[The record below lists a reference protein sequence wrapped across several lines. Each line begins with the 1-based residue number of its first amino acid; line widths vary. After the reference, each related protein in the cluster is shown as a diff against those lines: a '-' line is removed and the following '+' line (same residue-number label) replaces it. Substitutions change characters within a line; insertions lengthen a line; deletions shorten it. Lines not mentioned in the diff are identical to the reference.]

1 MCGRYFIDGE
11 MWREIKK
18 ICKQIDDSKLKV
30 TRGDVRPTDM
40 AVVLMEMGEVHPE
53 HMCWGFMSKYQE
65 GLLINAR
72 AETVLSK
79 PSFRDSIR
87 HCRCV
92 IPAAGFY
99 EWNKA
104 NERVSFTMPQSKILY
119 MAGIWQPT
127 AKDNQFTILTTS
139 PNASVLPVHD
149 RMPLVLMPEEV
160 MPWIQDFG
168 AAEKHLTKIP
178 PLLEH
183 KQEYEQL
190 SLFTTSAGVSGG
202 CDYDVDS
209 ERNG

>member
-1 MCGRYFIDGE
+1 MCGRYFVDDE

-40 AVVLMEMGEVHPE
+40 AVVLMGMKEVRTE
-53 HMCWGFMSKYQE
+53 QMQWGFTQQYQE
-65 GLLINAR
+65 WLLINAR

-79 PSFRDSIR
+79 PSFRDSMR

-104 NERVSFTMPQSKILY
+104 KEQVSFRMPQSKILY

-127 AKDNQFTILTTS
+127 AKEKQFTILTTS
-139 PNASVLPVHD
+139 PNDSVSPVHD
-149 RMPLVLMPEEV
+149 RMPLVLTSEEII
-160 MPWIQDFG
+160 PWIQSFD
-168 AAEKHLTKIP
+168 AAEKLLTKTP
-178 PLLEH
+178 PFLEH

-190 SLFTTSAGVSGG
+190 SLFII
-202 CDYDVDS
+202 
-209 ERNG
+209 

>member
-1 MCGRYFIDGE
+1 MCGRYFIDDE

-30 TRGDVRPTDM
+30 MRGDVRPTDM
-40 AVVLMEMGEVHPE
+40 AVVLTGLGEVRPE
-53 HMCWGFMSKYQE
+53 AMQWGFTQQYQE

-104 NERVSFTMPQSKILY
+104 KEQVSFTMPQSRILY

-139 PNASVLPVHD
+139 PNASVLPIHD

-168 AAEKHLTKIP
+168 AAGKLLTKIP

-190 SLFTTSAGVSGG
+190 SLFTK
-202 CDYDVDS
+202 
-209 ERNG
+209 

>member
-1 MCGRYFIDGE
+1 MCGRYFVDDE

-40 AVVLMEMGEVHPE
+40 AVVLMGMKEVRTE
-53 HMCWGFMSKYQE
+53 QMQWGFTQQYQD

-79 PSFRDSIR
+79 PSFRDSMR

-104 NERVSFTMPQSKILY
+104 KEQVSFRMPQSKILY

-127 AKDNQFTILTTS
+127 AKEKQFTILTTS
-139 PNASVLPVHD
+139 PNDSVSPVHD
-149 RMPLVLMPEEV
+149 RMPLVLTSEEII
-160 MPWIQDFG
+160 PWIQSFDV
-168 AAEKHLTKIP
+168 AEKLLTKTP
-178 PLLEH
+178 PFLEH

-190 SLFTTSAGVSGG
+190 SLFII
-202 CDYDVDS
+202 
-209 ERNG
+209 

>member
-1 MCGRYFIDGE
+1 MCGRYFVDDE

-40 AVVLMEMGEVHPE
+40 AVVLMGMKEVRTE
-53 HMCWGFMSKYQE
+53 QMQWGFTQQYQE

-79 PSFRDSIR
+79 PSFRDSMR

-104 NERVSFTMPQSKILY
+104 KEQVSFRMPQSKILY

-127 AKDNQFTILTTS
+127 AKEKQFTILTTS
-139 PNASVLPVHD
+139 PNDSVSPAHD
-149 RMPLVLMPEEV
+149 RMPLVLTSEEII
-160 MPWIQDFG
+160 PWIQSFD
-168 AAEKHLTKIP
+168 AAEKLLTKTP
-178 PLLEH
+178 PFLEH

-190 SLFTTSAGVSGG
+190 SLFII
-202 CDYDVDS
+202 
-209 ERNG
+209 

>member
-1 MCGRYFIDGE
+1 MCGRYFVDDE

-40 AVVLMEMGEVHPE
+40 AVVLMGMKEVRPE
-53 HMCWGFMSKYQE
+53 QMQWGFTQQYQE

-79 PSFRDSIR
+79 PSFRDSMR

-104 NERVSFTMPQSKILY
+104 KEQVSFRMPQSKILY

-127 AKDNQFTILTTS
+127 AKEKQFTILTTS
-139 PNASVLPVHD
+139 PNDSVSPVHD
-149 RMPLVLMPEEV
+149 RMPLVLTSEEII
-160 MPWIQDFG
+160 PWIQNFD
-168 AAEKHLTKIP
+168 AAEKLLTKIP
-178 PLLEH
+178 PFLEQ

-190 SLFTTSAGVSGG
+190 SLFTI
-202 CDYDVDS
+202 
-209 ERNG
+209 

>member
-1 MCGRYFIDGE
+1 MCGRYFVDDE

-18 ICKQIDDSKLKV
+18 IYKQIDDSKLKV

-40 AVVLMEMGEVHPE
+40 AVVLMGMKEVRTE
-53 HMCWGFMSKYQE
+53 QMQWGFTQQYQE

-79 PSFRDSIR
+79 PSFRDSMR

-104 NERVSFTMPQSKILY
+104 KEQVSFRMPQSKILY

-127 AKDNQFTILTTS
+127 AKEKQFTILTTS
-139 PNASVLPVHD
+139 PNDSVSPVHD
-149 RMPLVLMPEEV
+149 RMPLVLTSEEII
-160 MPWIQDFG
+160 PWIQSFD
-168 AAEKHLTKIP
+168 AAEKLLTKTP
-178 PLLEH
+178 PFLEH

-190 SLFTTSAGVSGG
+190 SLFII
-202 CDYDVDS
+202 
-209 ERNG
+209 

>member
-1 MCGRYFIDGE
+1 MCGRYFVDDE

-40 AVVLMEMGEVHPE
+40 AVVLMGMKEVCPE
-53 HMCWGFMSKYQE
+53 QMQWGFTQQYQK

-79 PSFRDSIR
+79 PSFRDSMR

-104 NERVSFTMPQSKILY
+104 KEQVSFRMPQSKILY

-127 AKDNQFTILTTS
+127 AKEKQFTILTTS
-139 PNASVLPVHD
+139 PNDSVSPVHD
-149 RMPLVLMPEEV
+149 RMPLVLTSEEII
-160 MPWIQDFG
+160 PWIQNFD
-168 AAEKHLTKIP
+168 AAEKLLTKIP
-178 PLLEH
+178 PFLEQ

-190 SLFTTSAGVSGG
+190 SLFTI
-202 CDYDVDS
+202 
-209 ERNG
+209 

>member
-1 MCGRYFIDGE
+1 MCGRYFVDDE

-40 AVVLMEMGEVHPE
+40 AVVLMGMKEVRTE
-53 HMCWGFMSKYQE
+53 QMQWGFTQQYQE

-79 PSFRDSIR
+79 PSFRDSMR

-104 NERVSFTMPQSKILY
+104 KAQVSFRMPQSKILY

-127 AKDNQFTILTTS
+127 AKEKQFTILTTS
-139 PNASVLPVHD
+139 PNDSVSPVHD
-149 RMPLVLMPEEV
+149 RMPLVLTSEEII
-160 MPWIQDFG
+160 PWIQSFD
-168 AAEKHLTKIP
+168 AAEKLLTKTP
-178 PLLEH
+178 PFLEH

-190 SLFTTSAGVSGG
+190 SLFII
-202 CDYDVDS
+202 
-209 ERNG
+209 

>member
-1 MCGRYFIDGE
+1 MCGRYFVDDE

-30 TRGDVRPTDM
+30 TRGDVCPTDM
-40 AVVLMEMGEVHPE
+40 AVVLMGMKEVRTE
-53 HMCWGFMSKYQE
+53 QMQWGFTQQYQE

-79 PSFRDSIR
+79 PSFRDSMR

-104 NERVSFTMPQSKILY
+104 KERVSFRMPQSKILY

-127 AKDNQFTILTTS
+127 AKEKQFTILTTS
-139 PNASVLPVHD
+139 PNDSVSPVHD
-149 RMPLVLMPEEV
+149 RMPLVLTSEEII
-160 MPWIQDFG
+160 PWIQSFD
-168 AAEKHLTKIP
+168 AAEKLLTKTP
-178 PLLEH
+178 PFLEH

-190 SLFTTSAGVSGG
+190 SLFII
-202 CDYDVDS
+202 
-209 ERNG
+209 

>member
-1 MCGRYFIDGE
+1 MCGRYFVDDE

-30 TRGDVRPTDM
+30 TRGDVCPTDM
-40 AVVLMEMGEVHPE
+40 AVVLMGMKEVRTE
-53 HMCWGFMSKYQE
+53 QMQWGFTQQYQE

-79 PSFRDSIR
+79 PSFRDSMR

-104 NERVSFTMPQSKILY
+104 KEQVSFRMPQSKILY

-127 AKDNQFTILTTS
+127 AKEKQFTILTTS
-139 PNASVLPVHD
+139 PNDSVSPVHD
-149 RMPLVLMPEEV
+149 RMPLVLTSEEII
-160 MPWIQDFG
+160 PWIQSFD
-168 AAEKHLTKIP
+168 AAEKFLTKTP
-178 PLLEH
+178 PFLEH

-190 SLFTTSAGVSGG
+190 SLFII
-202 CDYDVDS
+202 
-209 ERNG
+209 

>member
-1 MCGRYFIDGE
+1 MCGRYFVDDE

-40 AVVLMEMGEVHPE
+40 AVVLMGMKEVRTE
-53 HMCWGFMSKYQE
+53 QMQGGFTQQYQE

-79 PSFRDSIR
+79 PSFRDSMR

-104 NERVSFTMPQSKILY
+104 KEQVSFRMPQSKILY

-127 AKDNQFTILTTS
+127 AKEKQFTILTTS
-139 PNASVLPVHD
+139 PNDSVSPVHD
-149 RMPLVLMPEEV
+149 RMPLVLTSEEII
-160 MPWIQDFG
+160 PWIQSFD
-168 AAEKHLTKIP
+168 AAEKLLTKTP
-178 PLLEH
+178 PFLEH

-190 SLFTTSAGVSGG
+190 SLFII
-202 CDYDVDS
+202 
-209 ERNG
+209 

>member
-1 MCGRYFIDGE
+1 MCGRYFVDDE
-11 MWREIKK
+11 MWREIRK

-30 TRGDVRPTDM
+30 TRGDVCPTDM
-40 AVVLMEMGEVHPE
+40 AVVLMGMKEVRTE
-53 HMCWGFMSKYQE
+53 QMQWGFTQQYQE

-79 PSFRDSIR
+79 PSFRDSMR

-104 NERVSFTMPQSKILY
+104 KEQVSFRMPQSKILY

-127 AKDNQFTILTTS
+127 AKEKQFTILTTS
-139 PNASVLPVHD
+139 PNDSVSPVHD
-149 RMPLVLMPEEV
+149 RMPLVLTSEEII
-160 MPWIQDFG
+160 PWIQSFD
-168 AAEKHLTKIP
+168 AAEKLLTKTP
-178 PLLEH
+178 PFLEH

-190 SLFTTSAGVSGG
+190 SLFII
-202 CDYDVDS
+202 
-209 ERNG
+209 

>member
-1 MCGRYFIDGE
+1 MCGRYFVDDE
-11 MWREIKK
+11 MCREIKK
-18 ICKQIDDSKLKV
+18 IYKQIDDSKLKV

-40 AVVLMEMGEVHPE
+40 AVVLMGMKEVRTE
-53 HMCWGFMSKYQE
+53 QMQWGFTQQYQE

-79 PSFRDSIR
+79 PSFRDSMR

-104 NERVSFTMPQSKILY
+104 KEQVSFRMPQSKILY

-127 AKDNQFTILTTS
+127 AKEKQFTILTTS
-139 PNASVLPVHD
+139 PNDSVSPVHD
-149 RMPLVLMPEEV
+149 RMPLVLTSEEII
-160 MPWIQDFG
+160 PWIQSFD
-168 AAEKHLTKIP
+168 AAEKLLTKTP
-178 PLLEH
+178 PFLEH

-190 SLFTTSAGVSGG
+190 SLFII
-202 CDYDVDS
+202 
-209 ERNG
+209 

>member
-1 MCGRYFIDGE
+1 MCGRYFVDDE

-18 ICKQIDDSKLKV
+18 ICKQLDDSKLKV

-40 AVVLMEMGEVHPE
+40 AVVLMGMKEVRTE
-53 HMCWGFMSKYQE
+53 QMQWGFTQQYQE

-79 PSFRDSIR
+79 PSFQDSMR

-104 NERVSFTMPQSKILY
+104 KEQVSFRMPQSKILY

-127 AKDNQFTILTTS
+127 AKEKQFTILTTS
-139 PNASVLPVHD
+139 PNDSVSPVHD
-149 RMPLVLMPEEV
+149 RMPLVLTSEEII
-160 MPWIQDFG
+160 PWIQSFD
-168 AAEKHLTKIP
+168 AAEKLLTKTP
-178 PLLEH
+178 PFLEH

-190 SLFTTSAGVSGG
+190 SLFII
-202 CDYDVDS
+202 
-209 ERNG
+209 

>member
-1 MCGRYFIDGE
+1 MCGRYFVDDE

-40 AVVLMEMGEVHPE
+40 AVVLMGMKEVRTE
-53 HMCWGFMSKYQE
+53 QMQWGFTQQYQE

-79 PSFRDSIR
+79 PSFRDSMR

-104 NERVSFTMPQSKILY
+104 KEQVSFRMPQSKILY

-127 AKDNQFTILTTS
+127 AKEKQFTILTTS
-139 PNASVLPVHD
+139 PNDSVSPVHD
-149 RMPLVLMPEEV
+149 RMPLVLTSEEII
-160 MPWIQDFG
+160 PWIHSFD
-168 AAEKHLTKIP
+168 AAEKLLTKTP
-178 PLLEH
+178 PFLEH

-190 SLFTTSAGVSGG
+190 SLFII
-202 CDYDVDS
+202 
-209 ERNG
+209 

>member
-1 MCGRYFIDGE
+1 MCGRYFVDDE

-18 ICKQIDDSKLKV
+18 IRKQIDDSKLKV

-40 AVVLMEMGEVHPE
+40 AVVLMGMKEVRTE
-53 HMCWGFMSKYQE
+53 QMQWGFTQQYQE

-79 PSFRDSIR
+79 PSFRDSMR

-104 NERVSFTMPQSKILY
+104 KEQVSFRMPQSKILY

-127 AKDNQFTILTTS
+127 AKEKQFTILTTS
-139 PNASVLPVHD
+139 PNDSVSPVHD
-149 RMPLVLMPEEV
+149 RMPLVLTSEEII
-160 MPWIQDFG
+160 PWIQSFD
-168 AAEKHLTKIP
+168 AAEKLLTKTP
-178 PLLEH
+178 PFLEH

-190 SLFTTSAGVSGG
+190 SLFII
-202 CDYDVDS
+202 
-209 ERNG
+209 

>member
-1 MCGRYFIDGE
+1 MCGRYFIDDE

-40 AVVLMEMGEVHPE
+40 AVVLIGMGDVCPE
-53 HMCWGFMSKYQE
+53 TMQWGFTQQYQE

-104 NERVSFTMPQSKILY
+104 KEQVSFTMPQYGILY

-127 AKDNQFTILTTS
+127 AKEKQFTILTAS
-139 PNASVLPVHD
+139 PNASVSPVHD
-149 RMPLVLMPEEV
+149 RMPLVLTPEEV
-160 MPWIQDFG
+160 RPWIQNFD
-168 AAEKHLTKIP
+168 AAKKLLTKTP
-178 PLLEH
+178 PLLDH

-190 SLFTTSAGVSGG
+190 SLF
-202 CDYDVDS
+202 
-209 ERNG
+209 

>member
-1 MCGRYFIDGE
+1 MCGRYFVDDE

-40 AVVLMEMGEVHPE
+40 AVVLMGMKEVRTE
-53 HMCWGFMSKYQE
+53 QMQWGFTQQYQE

-72 AETVLSK
+72 EETVLSK
-79 PSFRDSIR
+79 PSFRDSMR
-87 HCRCV
+87 HCRFV

-104 NERVSFTMPQSKILY
+104 KEQVSFRMPQSKILY

-127 AKDNQFTILTTS
+127 AKEKQFTILTTS
-139 PNASVLPVHD
+139 PNDSVSPVHD
-149 RMPLVLMPEEV
+149 RMPLVLTSEEII
-160 MPWIQDFG
+160 PWIQSFD
-168 AAEKHLTKIP
+168 AAEKLLTKTP
-178 PLLEH
+178 PFLEH

-190 SLFTTSAGVSGG
+190 SLFII
-202 CDYDVDS
+202 
-209 ERNG
+209 

>member
-1 MCGRYFIDGE
+1 MCGRYFVDDE

-18 ICKQIDDSKLKV
+18 ICRQIDDSKLKV
-30 TRGDVRPTDM
+30 TQGDVRPTDM
-40 AVVLMEMGEVHPE
+40 AVVLMGLVEVCPKA
-53 HMCWGFMSKYQE
+53 MQWGFTQQYQE

-104 NERVSFTMPQSKILY
+104 NERFSFTMPQSKILY

-149 RMPLVLMPEEV
+149 RMPLVLTQDEV
-160 MPWIQDFG
+160 KPWIQNFN
-168 AAEKHLTKIP
+168 AAEKLLTKTP

-183 KQEYEQL
+183 KQL
-190 SLFTTSAGVSGG
+190 SLFTK
-202 CDYDVDS
+202 
-209 ERNG
+209 

>member
-1 MCGRYFIDGE
+1 MCGRYFVDDE

-40 AVVLMEMGEVHPE
+40 AVVLMGMKEVRPE
-53 HMCWGFMSKYQE
+53 QMQWGFTQQYQP

-79 PSFRDSIR
+79 PSFRDSMR

-92 IPAAGFY
+92 IPTAGFY

-104 NERVSFTMPQSKILY
+104 KEQVSFRMPQSKILY

-127 AKDNQFTILTTS
+127 AKEKQFTILTTS
-139 PNASVLPVHD
+139 PNDSVSPVHD
-149 RMPLVLMPEEV
+149 RMPLVLTSEEII
-160 MPWIQDFG
+160 PWIQNFD
-168 AAEKHLTKIP
+168 AAEKLLTKIP
-178 PLLEH
+178 PFLEQ

-190 SLFTTSAGVSGG
+190 SLFTI
-202 CDYDVDS
+202 
-209 ERNG
+209 

>member
-1 MCGRYFIDGE
+1 MCGRYFVDDE

-40 AVVLMEMGEVHPE
+40 AVVLMGMKEVRTE
-53 HMCWGFMSKYQE
+53 QMQWGFTQQYQE

-79 PSFRDSIR
+79 PSFRDSMR

-104 NERVSFTMPQSKILY
+104 KEQVSFRIPQSKILY

-127 AKDNQFTILTTS
+127 AKEKQFTILTTS
-139 PNASVLPVHD
+139 PNDSVSPVHD
-149 RMPLVLMPEEV
+149 RMPLVLTSEEII
-160 MPWIQDFG
+160 PWIQSFD
-168 AAEKHLTKIP
+168 AAEKLLTKTP
-178 PLLEH
+178 PFLEH

-190 SLFTTSAGVSGG
+190 SLFII
-202 CDYDVDS
+202 
-209 ERNG
+209 

>member
-1 MCGRYFIDGE
+1 MCGRYFVDDE

-40 AVVLMEMGEVHPE
+40 AVVLMGMKEVRTE
-53 HMCWGFMSKYQE
+53 QLQWGFTQQYQE

-79 PSFRDSIR
+79 PSFRDSMR

-104 NERVSFTMPQSKILY
+104 KEQVSFRMPQSKILY

-127 AKDNQFTILTTS
+127 AKEKQFTILTTS
-139 PNASVLPVHD
+139 PNDSVSPVHD
-149 RMPLVLMPEEV
+149 RMPLVLTSEEII
-160 MPWIQDFG
+160 PWIQSFD
-168 AAEKHLTKIP
+168 AAEKLLTKTP
-178 PLLEH
+178 PFLEH

-190 SLFTTSAGVSGG
+190 SLFII
-202 CDYDVDS
+202 
-209 ERNG
+209 

>member
-1 MCGRYFIDGE
+1 MCGRYFVDDE

-40 AVVLMEMGEVHPE
+40 AVVLMGMKEVRTE
-53 HMCWGFMSKYQE
+53 QMQWGFTQQYQE

-79 PSFRDSIR
+79 PSFRDSMR

-104 NERVSFTMPQSKILY
+104 KEQVSFRMPQSKILY

-127 AKDNQFTILTTS
+127 AKEKQFTILTTS
-139 PNASVLPVHD
+139 PNDSVFPVHD
-149 RMPLVLMPEEV
+149 RMPLVLTSEEII
-160 MPWIQDFG
+160 PWIQSFD
-168 AAEKHLTKIP
+168 AAEKLLTKTP
-178 PLLEH
+178 PFLEH

-190 SLFTTSAGVSGG
+190 SLFII
-202 CDYDVDS
+202 
-209 ERNG
+209 

>member
-1 MCGRYFIDGE
+1 MCGRYFVDDE

-40 AVVLMEMGEVHPE
+40 AVVLMGMKEVRTE
-53 HMCWGFMSKYQE
+53 QMQWGFTQQYQE

-79 PSFRDSIR
+79 PSFRDSMR

-104 NERVSFTMPQSKILY
+104 KEQVSFRMPQSKILY

-127 AKDNQFTILTTS
+127 AKEKQFTILTTS
-139 PNASVLPVHD
+139 PNDSVSPVHD
-149 RMPLVLMPEEV
+149 RMPLVLTSEELI
-160 MPWIQDFG
+160 PWIQSFD
-168 AAEKHLTKIP
+168 AAEKLLTKTP
-178 PLLEH
+178 PFLEH

-190 SLFTTSAGVSGG
+190 SLFII
-202 CDYDVDS
+202 
-209 ERNG
+209 

>member
-1 MCGRYFIDGE
+1 MCGRYFVDDE

-30 TRGDVRPTDM
+30 TRGDVCPTDM
-40 AVVLMEMGEVHPE
+40 AVVLMGMKEVRTE
-53 HMCWGFMSKYQE
+53 QMQWGFTQQYQE

-79 PSFRDSIR
+79 PSFRDSMR

-99 EWNKA
+99 EWNTAK
-104 NERVSFTMPQSKILY
+104 EQVSFRMPQSKILY

-127 AKDNQFTILTTS
+127 AKEKQFTILTTS
-139 PNASVLPVHD
+139 PNDSVSPVHD
-149 RMPLVLMPEEV
+149 RMPLVLTSEEII
-160 MPWIQDFG
+160 PWIQSFD
-168 AAEKHLTKIP
+168 AAEKLLTKTP
-178 PLLEH
+178 PFLEH

-190 SLFTTSAGVSGG
+190 SLFII
-202 CDYDVDS
+202 
-209 ERNG
+209 

>member
-1 MCGRYFIDGE
+1 MCGRYFVDDE

-40 AVVLMEMGEVHPE
+40 AVVLMGMKEVRTE
-53 HMCWGFMSKYQE
+53 QMQWGFTQQYQE
-65 GLLINAR
+65 GVLINAR

-79 PSFRDSIR
+79 PSFRDSMR

-104 NERVSFTMPQSKILY
+104 KEQVSFRMPQSKILY

-127 AKDNQFTILTTS
+127 AKEKQFTILTTS
-139 PNASVLPVHD
+139 PNDSVSPVHD
-149 RMPLVLMPEEV
+149 RMPLVLTSEEII
-160 MPWIQDFG
+160 PWIQSFD
-168 AAEKHLTKIP
+168 AAEKLLTKTP
-178 PLLEH
+178 PFLEH

-190 SLFTTSAGVSGG
+190 SLFII
-202 CDYDVDS
+202 
-209 ERNG
+209 

>member
-1 MCGRYFIDGE
+1 MCGRYFVDDE

-18 ICKQIDDSKLKV
+18 IFKQIDDSKLKV

-40 AVVLMEMGEVHPE
+40 AVVLMGMKEVRPE
-53 HMCWGFMSKYQE
+53 QMQWGFTQQYQE

-72 AETVLSK
+72 VETVLSK
-79 PSFRDSIR
+79 PSFRDSMR

-104 NERVSFTMPQSKILY
+104 KEQVSFRMPQSKILY

-127 AKDNQFTILTTS
+127 AKEKQFTILTTS
-139 PNASVLPVHD
+139 PNDSVSPVHD
-149 RMPLVLMPEEV
+149 RMPLVLTSEEII
-160 MPWIQDFG
+160 PWIQNFD
-168 AAEKHLTKIP
+168 AAEKLLTKIP
-178 PLLEH
+178 PFLEQ

-190 SLFTTSAGVSGG
+190 SLFTI
-202 CDYDVDS
+202 
-209 ERNG
+209 

>member
-1 MCGRYFIDGE
+1 MCGRYFVDDE

-40 AVVLMEMGEVHPE
+40 AVVLMGMKEVRTE
-53 HMCWGFMSKYQE
+53 QMQWGFTQQYQE

-79 PSFRDSIR
+79 PSFRDSMR

-104 NERVSFTMPQSKILY
+104 KEQVSFRMPQSKILY

-127 AKDNQFTILTTS
+127 AKEKQFTILTTS
-139 PNASVLPVHD
+139 PNDSVSPVHD
-149 RMPLVLMPEEV
+149 RMPLVLTSEEII
-160 MPWIQDFG
+160 PWIQSFD
-168 AAEKHLTKIP
+168 AAEKLLTKIP
-178 PLLEH
+178 PFLEH

-190 SLFTTSAGVSGG
+190 SLFII
-202 CDYDVDS
+202 
-209 ERNG
+209 

>member
-1 MCGRYFIDGE
+1 MCGRYFVDDE

-40 AVVLMEMGEVHPE
+40 AVVLMGMKEVRTE
-53 HMCWGFMSKYQE
+53 QMQWGFTQQYQE

-79 PSFRDSIR
+79 PSFRDSMR

-104 NERVSFTMPQSKILY
+104 KEQVSFRMPQSKILY

-127 AKDNQFTILTTS
+127 AKEKQFTILTTS
-139 PNASVLPVHD
+139 PNDSVSPVHD
-149 RMPLVLMPEEV
+149 RMPLVLTSEEII
-160 MPWIQDFG
+160 PWIQSFD
-168 AAEKHLTKIP
+168 AAEKLLTKTP
-178 PLLEH
+178 PFLEH

-190 SLFTTSAGVSGG
+190 SLLSYSVI
-202 CDYDVDS
+202 
-209 ERNG
+209 

>member
-1 MCGRYFIDGE
+1 MCGRYFVDDE

-18 ICKQIDDSKLKV
+18 ICKQIDASKLKV

-40 AVVLMEMGEVHPE
+40 AVVLMGMKEVRTE
-53 HMCWGFMSKYQE
+53 QMQWGFTQQYQE

-79 PSFRDSIR
+79 PSFRDSMR

-104 NERVSFTMPQSKILY
+104 KEQVSFRMPQSKILY

-127 AKDNQFTILTTS
+127 AKEKQFTILTTS
-139 PNASVLPVHD
+139 PNDSVSPVHD
-149 RMPLVLMPEEV
+149 RMPLVLTSEEII
-160 MPWIQDFG
+160 PWIQSFD
-168 AAEKHLTKIP
+168 AAEKLLTKTP
-178 PLLEH
+178 PFLEH

-190 SLFTTSAGVSGG
+190 SLFII
-202 CDYDVDS
+202 
-209 ERNG
+209 

>member
-1 MCGRYFIDGE
+1 MCGRYFVDDE

-30 TRGDVRPTDM
+30 TRGDVCPTDM
-40 AVVLMEMGEVHPE
+40 AVVLMGMKEVRTE
-53 HMCWGFMSKYQE
+53 QMQWGFTQQYQE

-79 PSFRDSIR
+79 PSFRDSMR

-104 NERVSFTMPQSKILY
+104 KEQVSFRMPQSKILY

-127 AKDNQFTILTTS
+127 AKEKQFTILTTS
-139 PNASVLPVHD
+139 PNDSISPVHD
-149 RMPLVLMPEEV
+149 RMPLVLTSEEII
-160 MPWIQDFG
+160 PWIQSFD
-168 AAEKHLTKIP
+168 AAEKLLTKTP
-178 PLLEH
+178 PFLEH

-190 SLFTTSAGVSGG
+190 SLFII
-202 CDYDVDS
+202 
-209 ERNG
+209 

>member
-1 MCGRYFIDGE
+1 MCGRYFVDDE

-40 AVVLMEMGEVHPE
+40 AVVLMGMKEVRTE
-53 HMCWGFMSKYQE
+53 QMQWGFTQQYQE

-79 PSFRDSIR
+79 PSFRDSMR

-104 NERVSFTMPQSKILY
+104 KEQVSFRMPQSKILY

-127 AKDNQFTILTTS
+127 AKEKQFTILTTS
-139 PNASVLPVHD
+139 PNDSVSPVHD
-149 RMPLVLMPEEV
+149 RMPLVLTSEEII
-160 MPWIQDFG
+160 PWIQSFD
-168 AAEKHLTKIP
+168 AAEKLLTKTP
-178 PLLEH
+178 PFLEH

-190 SLFTTSAGVSGG
+190 SLLIL
-202 CDYDVDS
+202 
-209 ERNG
+209 

>member
-1 MCGRYFIDGE
+1 MCGRYFVDDE
-11 MWREIKK
+11 MWREIRK

-40 AVVLMEMGEVHPE
+40 AVVLMGMKEVRTE
-53 HMCWGFMSKYQE
+53 QMQWGFTQQYQE

-79 PSFRDSIR
+79 PSFRDSMR

-104 NERVSFTMPQSKILY
+104 KEQVSFRMPQSKILY

-127 AKDNQFTILTTS
+127 AKEKQFTILTTS
-139 PNASVLPVHD
+139 PNDSVSPVHD
-149 RMPLVLMPEEV
+149 RMPLVLTSEEII
-160 MPWIQDFG
+160 PWIQSFD
-168 AAEKHLTKIP
+168 AAEKLLTKTP
-178 PLLEH
+178 PFLEH

-190 SLFTTSAGVSGG
+190 SLFII
-202 CDYDVDS
+202 
-209 ERNG
+209 

>member
-1 MCGRYFIDGE
+1 MCGRYFVDDE

-40 AVVLMEMGEVHPE
+40 AVVLMGMKEVRTE
-53 HMCWGFMSKYQE
+53 QMQWGFTQQYQE

-79 PSFRDSIR
+79 PSFRDSMR

-104 NERVSFTMPQSKILY
+104 KEQVSFRMPQSIILY

-127 AKDNQFTILTTS
+127 AKEKQFTILTTS
-139 PNASVLPVHD
+139 PNDSVSPVHD
-149 RMPLVLMPEEV
+149 RMPLVLTSEEII
-160 MPWIQDFG
+160 PWIQSFD
-168 AAEKHLTKIP
+168 AAEKLLTKTP
-178 PLLEH
+178 PFLEH

-190 SLFTTSAGVSGG
+190 SLFII
-202 CDYDVDS
+202 
-209 ERNG
+209 